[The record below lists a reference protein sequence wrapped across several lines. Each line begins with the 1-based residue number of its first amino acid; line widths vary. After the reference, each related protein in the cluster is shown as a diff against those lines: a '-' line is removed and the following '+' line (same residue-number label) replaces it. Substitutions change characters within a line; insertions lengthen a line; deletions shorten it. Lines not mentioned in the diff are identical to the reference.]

1 MNDIGPTTSL
11 AGHNVEGGF
20 DVERIRRDFP
30 ILGRRIH
37 GKPLVYFDNG
47 ASAQKPRA
55 VIDAMTEV
63 MEDQYT
69 NVHRG
74 AHYLSP
80 TLTDRYE
87 EVGGKIARFLNA
99 PSEEQIVIT
108 RNATEAINL
117 RPLTSIPISFS
128 PFLGS

>member
-74 AHYLSP
+74 AHYLSQ
-80 TLTDRYE
+80 TLTDR
-87 EVGGKIARFLNA
+87 
-99 PSEEQIVIT
+99 
-108 RNATEAINL
+108 
-117 RPLTSIPISFS
+117 
-128 PFLGS
+128 